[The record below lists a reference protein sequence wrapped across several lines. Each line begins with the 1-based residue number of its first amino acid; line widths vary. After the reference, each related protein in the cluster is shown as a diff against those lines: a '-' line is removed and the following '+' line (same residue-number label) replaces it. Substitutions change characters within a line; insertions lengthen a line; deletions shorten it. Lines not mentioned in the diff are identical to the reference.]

1 MVQDEVH
8 HCSVV
13 LYYPKILNTGVSG
26 KEWLI
31 PKPCINTTAEK
42 QALLFPSIFNGYIGN
57 V

>member
-8 HCSVV
+8 HCSLV

-42 QALLFPSIFNGYIGN
+42 QALLFPSIFNRYIGN